1 MKFSI
6 MMMIMMKFSI
16 MMMIM
21 MKNICTVTYI
31 IIYKCMNSRSRHIKL
46 KVFFNDDDDAD
57 NAYDDDD
64 HHNAYDR

>member
-1 MKFSI
+1 
-6 MMMIMMKFSI
+6 
-16 MMMIM
+16 MMIM